1 MHCLRCRSKKSQ
13 NPRMTKKNKEKL
25 ILSSNCA
32 VCNGRKSR
40 FIKTQEA
47 NGLLS
52 NLGLKAP
59 LS

>member
-1 MHCLRCRSKKSQ
+1 
-13 NPRMTKKNKEKL
+13 MTKKNKEKL

-59 LS
+59 LRKIPLFGDFVLKI